1 MLERKHWT
9 EMLCQATDGCSRFRD
24 LQFRRDWPYFL
35 AVLVLFIDGE
45 NLRALPLV
53 ECKRRL
59 ARALP

>member
-9 EMLCQATDGCSRFRD
+9 EMLSQATDGCSRFRD

-45 NLRALPLV
+45 ELRALPLV
-53 ECKRRL
+53 ERKCRL